1 MIVTLCQRKGGAGKT
16 TIAASLA
23 AVMSSGAFRQVTS
36 GITVDVDGQ
45 GSFTRWAMG
54 LESARSIIR
63 SQSVAALEWPV
74 NKLNFELDNPM
85 RKPGITPAE
94 LVALAAPDCLRPS
107 LLPGVSHV
115 GLNPRVYAAGIGMVL
130 LQELGTNII
139 VDCPPDFETKMARA
153 AILQSDFVL
162 CPVVPEPWA
171 VDGCELVLGAIRSLD
186 RDELIDTGRVLFVIN
201 QRQRCGL
208 HDAYEK
214 ALRKRFGK
222 MISSVVIPRNISVAE
237 ASESVHRLKPK
248 SILFEAGKKLFCEM
262 EKIAKNSKKKAA

>member
-1 MIVTLCQRKGGAGKT
+1 M
-16 TIAASLA
+16 
-23 AVMSSGAFRQVTS
+23 
-36 GITVDVDGQ
+36 
-45 GSFTRWAMG
+45 
-54 LESARSIIR
+54 
-63 SQSVAALEWPV
+63 
-74 NKLNFELDNPM
+74 
-85 RKPGITPAE
+85 
-94 LVALAAPDCLRPS
+94 
-107 LLPGVSHV
+107 SHV

-162 CPVVPEPWA
+162 SPVVPEPWA

-222 MISSVVIPRNISVAE
+222 MISTVVIPRNISVAE
-237 ASESVHRLKPK
+237 ASESVSRLKPK